1 MLLHLFL
8 SIAILAGAVCAQ
20 PSKAPPKKARD
31 LTIEKDAFPEEET
44 KLLTRKVDIPRSYA
58 VIIGVGEYK
67 NLDKKLQLPFAQ
79 ADADSLYSVLISLE
93 GGNFPAENVRRLL
106 GPKATKENIR
116 REIEEWLPRV
126 VKENDRVFVYFAG
139 HGFVYQEKG
148 YLAPHD
154 FNMSDIAG
162 SGYPMESLARV
173 LGKTLKAKWK
183 VLMTD
188 SCHSGFVTA
197 ETKAD
202 RLNNLLQQLD
212 NNLFSLSASRENE
225 ISNESPDFGGGHGV
239 FTYYLVKGMEGEAD
253 EDRDGS
259 ITAIEMTEYVRRN
272 VREAT
277 GGKQNPRSD
286 RGSFD
291 PEMLIAYVP
300 SFATTAPPPAAK
312 FGGLVIESNR
322 DEVEIWI
329 DGKSAGVAGKNNP
342 LRIPG
347 LRPGNHTVQGI
358 RQGYEPDGPREI
370 LVYPGQE
377 STVKI
382 QILIPRRRPK
392 AAVDRFDDGLKFYNK
407 GFEQNYKKAVADFQ
421 EALKLDPT
429 YSQAA
434 LYLGRAYNAL
444 FDQEKA
450 KQYHELAIK
459 IDPDYT
465 EARFS
470 YGAMLLDTGNVDE
483 AIRQFDA
490 VLRRKPKDVETLY
503 LRAQAFRLKDRYEE
517 AIESARAA
525 IAVNAKA
532 AEPHLWLAESLRM
545 QGDYAESRVQYVE
558 YLKLSNFDSGMAGN
572 LHYYVVGSLIGLGKR
587 TRAAQR
593 DIWKELRGRA
603 YFGLC
608 DCAHK
613 QEKID
618 DALLFCSRS
627 LQYDAEEPYTYYLAG
642 LLNAKKANESGS
654 LETLALARKHFRK
667 MLLLNPDM
675 DEAKNVKRMLA
686 SFDAALASR

>member
-1 MLLHLFL
+1 MLRLLL
-8 SIAILAGAVCAQ
+8 SFCLLSASLQAQ
-20 PSKAPPKKARD
+20 PSKAAPKKARD
-31 LTIEKDAFPEEET
+31 LTVEKDAFPEGET

-58 VIIGVGEYK
+58 LIIGVGEYK
-67 NLDKKLQLPFAQ
+67 NLEKKLQLPFAQ

-93 GGNFPAENVRRLL
+93 GGNFPAENVKRLL

-126 VKENDRVFVYFAG
+126 AKENDRVFVYFAG
-139 HGFVYQEKG
+139 HGFVYKDKG

-154 FNMSDIAG
+154 FDLNNIDG
-162 SGYPMESLARV
+162 SGYPMESLARI
-173 LGKTLKAKWK
+173 LGKTLKSKWK

-197 ETKAD
+197 ETKAE

-253 EDRDGS
+253 EDRDGT

-300 SFATTAPPPAAK
+300 SFATTAPPPTPK
-312 FGGLVIESNR
+312 FGALIFESNR
-322 DEVEIWI
+322 DEVEIWL
-329 DGKSAGVAGKNNP
+329 DGKSAGIANKNAP
-342 LRIPG
+342 LRVPG
-347 LRPGNHTVQGI
+347 LRPGNHTVQGV
-358 RQGYEPDGPREI
+358 RQGYEPDGPREF

-382 QILIPRRRPK
+382 QILIPRKRPK
-392 AAVDRFDDGLKFYNK
+392 AAVDQLDQGIEFYKK
-407 GFEQNYKKAVADFQ
+407 GFEQNYKKAVTHLLQ
-421 EALKLDPT
+421 ALKLDPS

-434 LYLGRAYNAL
+434 LYLGRTYNAL
-444 FDQEKA
+444 YDQEKA
-450 KQYHELAIK
+450 RQYYELAIK
-459 IDPDYT
+459 IDPDYA
-465 EARFS
+465 EARSNF
-470 YGAMLLDTGNVDE
+470 GGMLLDIGDTDE

-490 VLRRKPKDVETLY
+490 VLRRKPKDVEALY
-503 LRAQAFRLKDRYEE
+503 LRAQAFRIKDRYEE
-517 AIESARAA
+517 SIDSARAA
-525 IAVNAKA
+525 IAVSPKV
-532 AEPHLWLAESLRM
+532 AEPHFWLAEALRM
-545 QGDYAESRVQYVE
+545 QGDYAESRLQYVE

-572 LHYYVVGSLIGLGKR
+572 LHYYVIGSLIGLGKR
-587 TRAAQR
+587 TRAAQQ
-593 DIWKELRGRA
+593 DIWKEQRGQA

-608 DCAHK
+608 DCAHQ

-627 LQYDAEEPYTYYLAG
+627 LQYDAQSPYTYYLAG
-642 LLNAKKANESGS
+642 ILNAKKANETGS
-654 LETLALARKHFRK
+654 LETLALARKHFHK
-667 MLLLNPDM
+667 MLALNPDM

-686 SFDAALASR
+686 TFDAALASR